1 MINELVQE
9 LRSYPA
15 HYVAAHRAADA
26 LEKAEK
32 SRSQMHYYACR
43 LEDDLVKLEAA
54 AESLREH
61 IAEQQLDIV
70 TLGQEVGRLREAL
83 EKIAQ
88 HDMQAIAMDA
98 LQPGERIREKKLTR
112 SEGDIGGEDDFWNF
126 PSMPSKRSS
135 RGEEEMSDLVER
147 LRLTLS
153 DLPGNDDDLFEEIHA
168 QRDEAAKEI
177 VRLQD
182 TLRHIGSVDA
192 EVIVGHHHDAS
203 KMTPKDWYE
212 AGLQDGSL
220 AVRDAVKA
228 AARAALGEEE
238 KG

>member
-70 TLGQEVGRLREAL
+70 TLGQEVGRLREAM
-83 EKIAQ
+83 EGVIRIA
-88 HDMQAIAMDA
+88 D
-98 LQPGERIREKKLTR
+98 
-112 SEGDIGGEDDFWNF
+112 
-126 PSMPSKRSS
+126 
-135 RGEEEMSDLVER
+135 
-147 LRLTLS
+147 
-153 DLPGNDDDLFEEIHA
+153 
-168 QRDEAAKEI
+168 RDCPEF
-177 VRLQD
+177 R
-182 TLRHIGSVDA
+182 
-192 EVIVGHHHDAS
+192 
-203 KMTPKDWYE
+203 
-212 AGLQDGSL
+212 
-220 AVRDAVKA
+220 
-228 AARAALGEEE
+228 AARAALGEE
-238 KG
+238 KK